1 MKKTK
6 VVLAMVCAVL
16 LVAASVMGTLAY
28 LTSTDNVVN
37 TFTVGNVTLG
47 NENEAG
53 LDEAKVNLDGQ
64 PLKETT
70 TTDDDGNTTTDKV
83 VEDVKDATRVQE
95 NNYKLQPGH
104 TYTKDP
110 TIHVGDNS
118 DDCYLFVK
126 VENGIAAI
134 EDSTN
139 KIADQMTA
147 KGWKALTDYN
157 GIYVY
162 VGKESVETAT
172 KPTAVNKGN
181 DVVVF
186 ESFKIGDSVNNDTL
200 QDYADEKITVTAFAV
215 QVDGFTD
222 KTSEEI
228 FKTAFVDQKNIA
240 AAIPAPDGVIEVGP
254 EGKTPADGDSTD
266 DE

>member
-1 MKKTK
+1 MKKTI
-6 VVLAMVCAVL
+6 LALACAVL

-28 LTSTDNVVN
+28 LTSTDKVVN

-53 LDEAKVNLDGQ
+53 LDEAWVDTNGK
-64 PLKETT
+64 PLKA
-70 TTDDDGNTTTDKV
+70 DGNPAT
-83 VEDVKDATRVQE
+83 DVKEAKRVQE
-95 NNYKLQPGH
+95 NTYKLQPGH

-134 EDSTN
+134 EDSSN
-139 KIADQMTA
+139 KIADQMTE
-147 KGWKALTDYN
+147 KGWKALTGYN

-162 VGKESVETAT
+162 VGKDSVATAT
-172 KPTAVNKGN
+172 KPTAVNKGA

-186 ESFKIGDSVNNDTL
+186 ENFKIGESVDNDTL
-200 QDYADEKITVTAFAV
+200 QGYADKKITVTAFAV

-228 FKTAFVDQKNIA
+228 FKTAFVDENNIA
-240 AAIPAPDGVIEVGP
+240 AAIPAPDGMIEVAP
-254 EGKTPADGDSTD
+254 KGDNA
-266 DE
+266 